1 MRNGGVSLQV
11 SMLKKST
18 HDLFSCPGFM
28 LHTFEAQLPVDD
40 APHLPPQEPP
50 TTSGA
55 THPDHGL
62 GLAKIAEVYNALLQV
77 QA

>member
-1 MRNGGVSLQV
+1 MRDGGVSLQV

-28 LHTFEAQLPVDD
+28 LHTFEAPLPVDD
-40 APHLPPQEPP
+40 APHLPP

-55 THPDHGL
+55 THPDHAL
-62 GLAKIAEVYNALLQV
+62 DLAKIAEVYTALLQV